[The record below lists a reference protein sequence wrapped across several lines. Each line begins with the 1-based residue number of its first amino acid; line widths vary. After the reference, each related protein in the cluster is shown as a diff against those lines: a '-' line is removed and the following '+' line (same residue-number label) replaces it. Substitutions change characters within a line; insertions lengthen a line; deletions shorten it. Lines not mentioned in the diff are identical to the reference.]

1 MVRLLTPPKDFSTSN
16 DGPVQWLVAQPQRKL
31 RGKMGER
38 HIHTQTLF
46 VGPHLT
52 LGAAGKSYSVSNPVL
67 DTTHTHTHLP
77 CPLRLWLRRKLPT
90 GELYPQCGTGQGC
103 RALWNRVTFTLLTT
117 WGTQMRELAIEWV
130 AKDRPSKF
138 TQLEGS
144 RGKGWSGL
152 MPTTSLWVCGPWR
165 KVSDPWRISEHIWK
179 WQQPCSQSPSVI
191 PHSQV

>member
-1 MVRLLTPPKDFSTSN
+1 
-16 DGPVQWLVAQPQRKL
+16 
-31 RGKMGER
+31 MGER

-67 DTTHTHTHLP
+67 DTTHTHTHT
-77 CPLRLWLRRKLPT
+77 CPVPLDCGSVGNCQLGSSTHSVAQGRDAGR
-90 GELYPQCGTGQGC
+90 CGTEWLSPSWPPGGH
-103 RALWNRVTFTLLTT
+103 
-117 WGTQMRELAIEWV
+117 MRELAIEWV

-179 WQQPCSQSPSVI
+179 WQQPCSQPPSVI